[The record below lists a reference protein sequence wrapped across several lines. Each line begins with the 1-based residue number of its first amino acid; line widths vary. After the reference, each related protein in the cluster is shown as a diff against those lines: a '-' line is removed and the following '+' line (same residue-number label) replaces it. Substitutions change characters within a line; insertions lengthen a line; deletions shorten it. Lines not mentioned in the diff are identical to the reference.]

1 MVLMGLA
8 LLVGV
13 VVGYAARG
21 DSPPGGLITES
32 RTVPVVT
39 VTVPATP

>member
-21 DSPPGGLITES
+21 DSASQTLITQTRS
-32 RTVPVVT
+32 VPVVT
-39 VTVPATP
+39 VTVPAP